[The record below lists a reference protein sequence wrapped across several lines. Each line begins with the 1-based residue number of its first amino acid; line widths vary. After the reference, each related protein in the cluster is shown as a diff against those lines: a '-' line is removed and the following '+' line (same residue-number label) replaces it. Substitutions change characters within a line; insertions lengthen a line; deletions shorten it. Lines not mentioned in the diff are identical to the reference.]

1 MRAPAEA
8 STLAS
13 EAYAIIRRRILE
25 GDLKLGEP
33 LSRRKLAADLR
44 ISFLPVSEAVFR
56 LELEGL
62 LESRAR
68 AGTRVRIPT
77 SDDVRGHFLVREA
90 LEAQAAMVFAE
101 VSTPAERADLRKLA
115 AWVDTLSQQPNRAL
129 FVLQHQKFHFRI
141 AECTRSAALCEA
153 IEKTHA
159 LASIWFSVTQPS
171 PDPQYHRLHQDLV
184 DELLTGDPQR
194 AAEAIRGHIRW
205 GMRQALSHLEPYF
218 QMRTASGRTFFRSDK
233 RRQRYAASRLRVD

>member
-1 MRAPAEA
+1 M
-8 STLAS
+8 AS

-68 AGTRVRIPT
+68 AGTRVRIP
-77 SDDVRGHFLVREA
+77 SDEDVRGHFLVREA

-101 VSTPAERADLRKLA
+101 VSSPSERADLRKLA
-115 AWVDTLSQQPNRAL
+115 VWVDTLGQQPNRAL
-129 FVLQHQKFHFRI
+129 FVLQHQKFHYRI
-141 AECTRSAALCEA
+141 AECTRSAALCDA

-171 PDPQYHRLHQDLV
+171 ADPQYHRLHQDLV

-194 AAEAIRGHIRW
+194 ASTAIRGHIRW
-205 GMRQALSHLEPYF
+205 GMREALGQLEPYF
-218 QMRTASGRTFFRSDK
+218 EMRNARGRTFFRSDK
-233 RRQRYAASRLRVD
+233 RRLRHASALRARAIVTAT

>member
-1 MRAPAEA
+1 MRVPVEA
-8 STLAS
+8 STLAA
-13 EAYAIIRRRILE
+13 EAYGIIRQRILE
-25 GDLKLGEP
+25 GDLKLGQA
-33 LSRRKLAADLR
+33 LSRRKLAADMG
-44 ISFLPVSEAVFR
+44 ISFLPISEAVFR

-90 LEAQAAMVFAE
+90 LEAQAAMVFVE

-115 AWVDTLSQQPNRAL
+115 VWVDTLSQQPNRAL
-129 FVLQHQKFHFRI
+129 FVLQHQKFHYRI

-171 PDPQYHRLHQDLV
+171 PDPLYRRLHQDLV
-184 DELLTGDPQR
+184 DELLTGDQQR
-194 AAEAIRGHIRW
+194 AADAIRGHIRW
-205 GMRQALSHLEPYF
+205 GMRQALSYLEPYF
-218 QMRTASGRTFFRSDK
+218 EMRNADGRTFFRSDK
-233 RRQRYAASRLRVD
+233 RRQQHAIRVHS

>member
-1 MRAPAEA
+1 LAAEA
-8 STLAS
+8 
-13 EAYAIIRRRILE
+13 YGIIRQRILE
-25 GDLKLGEP
+25 GDLKLGQA
-33 LSRRKLAADLR
+33 LSRRKLAADMG
-44 ISFLPVSEAVFR
+44 ISFLPISEAVFR

-90 LEAQAAMVFAE
+90 LEAQAAMVFVE

-115 AWVDTLSQQPNRAL
+115 VWVDTLSQQPNRAL
-129 FVLQHQKFHFRI
+129 FVLQHQKFHYRI

-171 PDPQYHRLHQDLV
+171 PDPLYRRLHQDLV
-184 DELLTGDPQR
+184 DELLTGDQQR
-194 AAEAIRGHIRW
+194 AADAIRGHVRW
-205 GMRQALSHLEPYF
+205 GMRQALSYLEPYF
-218 QMRTASGRTFFRSDK
+218 EMRNADGRTFFRSDK
-233 RRQRYAASRLRVD
+233 RRQQHAIRALSDPPAGRDILA

>member
-1 MRAPAEA
+1 MRVPAEA

-171 PDPQYHRLHQDLV
+171 PDPQYLRLHQDLV

-233 RRQRYAASRLRVD
+233 RRQRHAASRLRVD